1 MPSIL
6 WLLVILLL
14 LAWVGGFALNLGS
27 LIHVLLVVALLV
39 ALFNLFSGR
48 RVSSGL

>member
-1 MPSIL
+1 MPSIM

>member
-1 MPSIL
+1 MPSIM

-27 LIHVLLVVALLV
+27 LIHVLLVVALVV